1 MLCIVA
7 YHGLKARCIA
17 VLLHTRMSHTGR
29 TTSGWTSVLRR
40 PEWNGDFEPDIS
52 ALKGCCVPFGTR
64 SATTEPVGETEP
76 GLRSATVRRTN
87 LYTIGLYYD
96 FYCRWTDGCRPAFLQ
111 YIIFFLFNLLP
122 ADSADQSGH
131 PHLLAGVS
139 TTMISSMVT
148 PKTAAKMTKLSIVG
162 MAVPWIHL

>member
-64 SATTEPVGETEP
+64 SATTEPEGETSVLTCLDDGAIFLMGHQGFEP
-76 GLRSATVRRTN
+76 
-87 LYTIGLYYD
+87 
-96 FYCRWTDGCRPAFLQ
+96 
-111 YIIFFLFNLLP
+111 
-122 ADSADQSGH
+122 
-131 PHLLAGVS
+131 
-139 TTMISSMVT
+139 
-148 PKTAAKMTKLSIVG
+148 
-162 MAVPWIHL
+162 